1 MLQGENS
8 NEKKSIS
15 TIMEQSFADL
25 STQPVTM
32 KMKNRVTDP
41 KFNVEEAA
49 LDGWVRGGMHT
60 REMNTNY
67 KTK

>member
-1 MLQGENS
+1 
-8 NEKKSIS
+8 
-15 TIMEQSFADL
+15 MEQSFADL

-32 KMKNRVTDP
+32 KMKNRVNDP
-41 KFNVEEAA
+41 KYNVEEAA